1 MYLKNMIIVG
11 LTQNPGFLKRHVNA
25 LSKYVSS
32 SRDNEPSC
40 ASNGILQY
48 TGKYVNAY
56 IQITISWLWT
66 QG

>member
-1 MYLKNMIIVG
+1 MIIVG

-56 IQITISWLWT
+56 IQITIS
-66 QG
+66 